1 MPEQNKSLLE
11 AMKEYVL
18 QYPNLGDIDLHIDQ
32 TESEPVNYSIQ
43 TSGLVKLSEDV
54 CGNQTWQ
61 YNALLQSREYTAD
74 DLSRL
79 NASAFTEDF
88 SSGLKNR
95 TVAGIIQNLQEILNL
110 SVYPL
115 IMAYCLLWMR
125 TETEDCIRYR
135 YILHLR
141 RKYKWQLQE

>member
-61 YNALLQSREYTAD
+61 YNALLQSREYTGSMHQ
-74 DLSRL
+74 LLRRIL
-79 NASAFTEDF
+79 

>member
-88 SSGLKNR
+88 IFWIEKQNSSRNYPELAGNFEPISISADNGILLALDEDGDRGLYQ
-95 TVAGIIQNLQEILNL
+95 TQIHFTFEEEI
-110 SVYPL
+110 
-115 IMAYCLLWMR
+115 
-125 TETEDCIRYR
+125 
-135 YILHLR
+135 
-141 RKYKWQLQE
+141 

>member
-1 MPEQNKSLLE
+1 MQERNKSLLE

-79 NASAFTEDF
+79 NASAFTENFIFWIEDQN
-88 SSGLKNR
+88 SSGNYPHLAENFIPTNIKADNGMLLALDEDGDR
-95 TVAGIIQNLQEILNL
+95 GLYQRQINLTFEKEFIG
-110 SVYPL
+110 V
-115 IMAYCLLWMR
+115 
-125 TETEDCIRYR
+125 
-135 YILHLR
+135 
-141 RKYKWQLQE
+141 

>member
-61 YNALLQSREYTAD
+61 Y
-74 DLSRL
+74 LS
-79 NASAFTEDF
+79 
-88 SSGLKNR
+88 
-95 TVAGIIQNLQEILNL
+95 
-110 SVYPL
+110 L
-115 IMAYCLLWMR
+115 IH
-125 TETEDCIRYR
+125 I
-135 YILHLR
+135 
-141 RKYKWQLQE
+141 

>member
-54 CGNQTWQ
+54 CGNQTMLCSRAESTQ
-61 YNALLQSREYTAD
+61 PMICQGSMHQLLRRI
-74 DLSRL
+74 L
-79 NASAFTEDF
+79 

>member
-1 MPEQNKSLLE
+1 
-11 AMKEYVL
+11 MKEYVQ

-32 TESEPVNYSIQ
+32 TDSDPVNYSIQ
-43 TSGLVKLSEDV
+43 TSGLIKLLEDV

-88 SSGLKNR
+88 IWWIEDQNGIGNYPQLAENLVPISISADNGLLLYLDEDGDR
-95 TVAGIIQNLQEILNL
+95 GLYQIQI
-110 SVYPL
+110 
-115 IMAYCLLWMR
+115 
-125 TETEDCIRYR
+125 
-135 YILHLR
+135 HLTFE
-141 RKYKWQLQE
+141 KEHIGF

>member
-54 CGNQTWQ
+54 
-61 YNALLQSREYTAD
+61 
-74 DLSRL
+74 
-79 NASAFTEDF
+79 
-88 SSGLKNR
+88 
-95 TVAGIIQNLQEILNL
+95 
-110 SVYPL
+110 
-115 IMAYCLLWMR
+115 
-125 TETEDCIRYR
+125 
-135 YILHLR
+135 
-141 RKYKWQLQE
+141 

>member
-1 MPEQNKSLLE
+1 MQERNKSLLE

-43 TSGLVKLSEDV
+43 PSGLVKLSEEV

-79 NASAFTEDF
+79 NASAFTENFIFWIEDQN
-88 SSGLKNR
+88 SSGNYPHLAENFIPTNIKADNGMLLALDEDGDR
-95 TVAGIIQNLQEILNL
+95 GLYQIQI
-110 SVYPL
+110 
-115 IMAYCLLWMR
+115 
-125 TETEDCIRYR
+125 
-135 YILHLR
+135 HLTFE
-141 RKYKWQLQE
+141 KEFIGF

>member
-43 TSGLVKLSEDV
+43 TSGLVKLSED
-54 CGNQTWQ
+54 CAEIRYGSTMLCSRAESTQPMICQ
-61 YNALLQSREYTAD
+61 GSMHQLLRRI
-74 DLSRL
+74 L
-79 NASAFTEDF
+79 

>member
-54 CGNQTWQ
+54 CGNQTRAESTQ
-61 YNALLQSREYTAD
+61 PMICQGSMHQLLRRI
-74 DLSRL
+74 L
-79 NASAFTEDF
+79 

>member
-88 SSGLKNR
+88 IFWIEKQNSSRNYPEL
-95 TVAGIIQNLQEILNL
+95 AGNFE
-110 SVYPL
+110 P
-115 IMAYCLLWMR
+115 
-125 TETEDCIRYR
+125 IR
-135 YILHLR
+135 
-141 RKYKWQLQE
+141 

>member
-1 MPEQNKSLLE
+1 MQERNNKSLLE

-32 TESEPVNYSIQ
+32 TDSEPVNYSIQ

-88 SSGLKNR
+88 IFWVEEQNSNGNYPQLAENLIPISISADNGLLLYLDEDGDR
-95 TVAGIIQNLQEILNL
+95 GLYQIQI
-110 SVYPL
+110 
-115 IMAYCLLWMR
+115 
-125 TETEDCIRYR
+125 
-135 YILHLR
+135 HLFFE
-141 RKYKWQLQE
+141 KEHIGF